1 MTPFYTL
8 CSLSF
13 VAVLFGCGP
22 TPVTD
27 TYSEVGTDGWLKG
40 NREEQLEE
48 VAHQLGGFSR
58 TMVEVGYRYSELYW
72 AGEDENWKY
81 AEHQLVHIIEAMEDG
96 LKRRP
101 VRAASAVEFMEKTL
115 PEMKKAIAVEDKDS
129 FLAGYKT
136 FTAGCNA
143 CHAKE
148 GEKFIV
154 IQHPLARLS
163 PVRF

>member
-1 MTPFYTL
+1 MKLSHIFSYAMIPIFLLACTPSTE
-8 CSLSF
+8 
-13 VAVLFGCGP
+13 
-22 TPVTD
+22 TT
-27 TYSEVGTDGWLKG
+27 TYPELGSEGWLKG
-40 NREEQLEE
+40 STDEKLEE

-58 TMVEVGYRYSELYW
+58 TMVEVSYRFSELYW

-81 AEHQLVHIIEAMEDG
+81 ADHQLEHIIEAMEDG

-101 VRAASAVEFMEKTL
+101 VRAASAVEFMEKTI
-115 PEMKKAIAVEDKDS
+115 PEMEEAIASEDKDS

-148 GEKFIV
+148 GEGFIV
-154 IQHPLARLS
+154 IQHPLTRLS

>member
-1 MTPFYTL
+1 MKLSQLIFNVSLFFFLYG
-8 CSLSF
+8 CSHSSE
-13 VAVLFGCGP
+13 
-22 TPVTD
+22 TD
-27 TYSEVGTDGWLKG
+27 TYSELGTEAWLKG
-40 NREEQLEE
+40 NTDEKLEE

-58 TMVEVGYRYSELYW
+58 TMVEVGYRYGELYW

-81 AEHQLVHIIEAMEDG
+81 ADHQLEHIMEAMEDG

-101 VRAASAVEFMEKTL
+101 VRAVSAVEFMEKTI
-115 PEMKKAIAVEDKDS
+115 PEMEEAIASEDKDS

-148 GEKFIV
+148 GEGFIV
-154 IQHPLARLS
+154 IQQPLTRLS

>member
-1 MTPFYTL
+1 MKLSHIFYNATL
-8 CSLSF
+8 PIFLLACNPSTE
-13 VAVLFGCGP
+13 P
-22 TPVTD
+22 N
-27 TYSEVGTDGWLKG
+27 TYSALGSEGWLKG
-40 NREEQLEE
+40 TTDEKLEE

-58 TMVEVGYRYSELYW
+58 TMVEVSYRYSELYW

-81 AEHQLVHIIEAMEDG
+81 ADHQLEHIIEAMEDG

-101 VRAASAVEFMEKTL
+101 VRAASAVEFMEKTI
-115 PEMKKAIAVEDKDS
+115 PEMEKAIASEDKDS
-129 FLAGYKT
+129 FLTGYKS

-148 GEKFIV
+148 GEGFIV
-154 IQHPLARLS
+154 IQQPLTRLS

>member
-1 MTPFYTL
+1 MKLTQHISTVTL
-8 CSLSF
+8 LF
-13 VAVLFGCGP
+13 LFFGCNHA
-22 TPVTD
+22 TESD
-27 TYSEVGTDGWLKG
+27 TYSELGSEGWLKG
-40 NREEQLEE
+40 NTDEKLEE
-48 VAHQLGGFSR
+48 VAHQFGGFSR
-58 TMVEVGYRYSELYW
+58 TMVEVSYRYSELYW

-81 AEHQLVHIIEAMEDG
+81 ADHQLEHIVEAMEDG

-101 VRAASAVEFMEKTL
+101 IRAASAVEFMEKII
-115 PEMKKAIAVEDKDS
+115 PEMEEAIASEDKDS

-148 GEKFIV
+148 GEGFIV
-154 IQHPLARLS
+154 IQQPLTRLS